1 MNRTAFL
8 EAIDTLFENFSP
20 LERQLIAHEVINIT
34 YYLKRDN
41 NNNNKFVLL
50 CK

>member
-1 MNRTAFL
+1 MNQTAFL

-20 LERQLIAHEVINIT
+20 LERQLIAHEVIKYHI

-41 NNNNKFVLL
+41 NDNKFVLL